1 MWSKRWVRWRERE
14 RLLDEKWEKK
24 NIIVYDMTI
33 DLSQSEQ
40 EQISREQKEKESQY
54 KNKK

>member
-1 MWSKRWVRWRERE
+1 MKN
-14 RLLDEKWEKK
+14 EKK